1 MLEDTI
7 IVLKEDALRYIRKKK
22 RKRRV
27 AIITAISSVV
37 LTIFIIIALNLFY
50 VDKFT
55 ITTNYDPEL
64 SLTVDEEKARF
75 TTKLVAPPL
84 LKATDIQYTDIPANI
99 EEGLGSKNTDCY
111 FAYSFYLKGISDEG
125 KDINYSMSMKMR
137 ESTNNLED
145 AIRIM
150 VIKDSV
156 RTVYAKANADGT
168 PRPIYAGADR
178 EEPDQVIGTTVP
190 FKQNSHIIHEPYL
203 IAAGEFSKFTIVMW
217 IDGWESVNSMKG
229 GIIQT
234 DLSFSTIST
243 NETR

>member
-1 MLEDTI
+1 MTGIASIL
-7 IVLKEDALRYIRKKK
+7 
-22 RKRRV
+22 
-27 AIITAISSVV
+27 
-37 LTIFIIIALNLFY
+37 LTIFIIIAFNIFY
-50 VDKFT
+50 ADKFS

-64 SLTVDEEKARF
+64 SLTVDENKTSF

-84 LKATDIQYTDIPANI
+84 LNATDTQYTDIPANI
-99 EEGLGSKNTDCY
+99 EEGLGSKNTDYY

-125 KDINYSMSMKMR
+125 KDINYSMSIKMN
-137 ESTNNLED
+137 ESTNSIED

-178 EEPDQVIGTTVP
+178 EEPDQIIGTTVP

-203 IAAGEFSKFTIVMW
+203 IAAGAFSKFTIVMW

-229 GIIQT
+229 GTIRT